1 MYFLFVQCS
10 IDFMKL
16 TNTTTLIGF
25 VIWVLFLQSCQS
37 NHSEEMKSFSGEE
50 IAAES
55 VKANQFFDR
64 CFDAEL
70 IRNPEHQTYLGIKAD
85 YGKWRDHSDAHDQK
99 ELEIAKQELDS
110 LRKNIDFDKLDEQ
123 TRISYKYFQYELQE
137 EIDGYKWRFH
147 NYPLNQMDGF
157 HSSIPAF
164 LINMHSIDSLSDAEA
179 YISRLNAMD
188 TLFNQ
193 YIEGL
198 KIRDSLHI
206 IPPQFVFPFIEAD
219 MVRMTKGQPMENS
232 SALNPLYED
241 FISKI
246 KTANI
251 PSDKKN
257 ELTNNCRAALKNV
270 VKPAYDKLLSYT
282 KELEKKS
289 TSVDGAWKWPDGD
302 KFYSFALHSTTTT
315 DLKPE
320 EVFQIGESEVARIHT
335 EMRKIMK
342 ELGWQ
347 KDNLHE
353 FFAFMRKDPQFY
365 FANTNEGRQK
375 YKDLATGIIDTMRE
389 KLDLIFKTK
398 PKAAIVVKAV
408 EPFREQSVGGAFYE
422 DPSQDGKRPGA
433 YYINLYNMND
443 QPIYQAEA
451 LAYHE
456 GIPGHHMQ
464 IAIAQEL
471 QGLPKF
477 RTHGGNV
484 AYVEGWALYAELLP
498 KEYGFYKNPYSDFGR
513 LANEVFRAA
522 RLVVD
527 VGIHY
532 KKWTRQQAFEYFI
545 KNTPNPEGDCKKE
558 IDRYIVWPSQATGY
572 KIGMLKILE
581 LREYARKSL
590 GEKYDIREF
599 HDVILTNGS
608 LPLSLLTE
616 NVRSWVELKKSSK

>member
-1 MYFLFVQCS
+1 
-10 IDFMKL
+10 MKL
-16 TNTTTLIGF
+16 TNLTTLIGF
-25 VIWVLFLQSCQS
+25 GIWVLVLQSCNS
-37 NHSEEMKSFSGEE
+37 NHSEKIKSFSGEE
-50 IAAES
+50 ISAES
-55 VKANQFFDR
+55 LKANQFFDR

-70 IRNPEHQTYLGIKAD
+70 SRNPEHQTYLGIKTD
-85 YGKWRDHSDAHDQK
+85 YSRWRDHSDAYDQK
-99 ELEIAKQELDS
+99 ELEIAKLELDS
-110 LRKNIDFDKLDEQ
+110 LRKSIDFDKLDDQ

-137 EIDGYKWRFH
+137 EIDNYKWRFH

-157 HSSIPAF
+157 HSSVPAF
-164 LINMHSIDSLSDAEA
+164 LINMHSIESLSDAEA
-179 YISRLNAMD
+179 YISRLNVMD

-193 YIEGL
+193 YIDGL

-206 IPPQFVFPFIEAD
+206 IPPQFVFPLIEAD

-232 SALNPLYED
+232 SSLNPLYED

-246 KTANI
+246 KTAKI
-251 PSDKKN
+251 PSGQKY
-257 ELTNNCRAALKNV
+257 ELTNKCRAALKNV
-270 VKPAYDKLLSYT
+270 VKPAYEKLLAYT
-282 KELEKKS
+282 RELEKKA
-289 TSVDGAWKWPDGD
+289 TTIDGAWKWPEGD
-302 KFYSFALHSTTTT
+302 RFYAYALRSTTTT

-320 EVFQIGESEVARIHT
+320 EVFLIGESEVTRIHT

-342 ELGWQ
+342 DLGWR

-365 FANTNEGRQK
+365 FANTKEGRQK

-422 DPSQDGKRPGA
+422 DPSQDGKRPGT
-433 YYINLYNMND
+433 YYINLYNMSD

-471 QGLPKF
+471 QDLPKF

-572 KIGMLKILE
+572 KIGMMKILE

-590 GEKYDIREF
+590 SEKYDIREF